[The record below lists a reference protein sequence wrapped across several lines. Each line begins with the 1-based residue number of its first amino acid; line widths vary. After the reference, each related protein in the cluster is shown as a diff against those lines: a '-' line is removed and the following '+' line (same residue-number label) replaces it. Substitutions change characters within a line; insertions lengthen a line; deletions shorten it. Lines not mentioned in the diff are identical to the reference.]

1 MDAAEFAAR
10 MQRGNPCGL
19 PPLVYGRHAAG
30 AACTAGTAGTPAAS
44 REYLYFQAE
53 LPPGLLADCDLAAP
67 PFAPPG
73 GGGGMQQSQA
83 ARAWVGPRGCV
94 SPTHYDLSHSFLT
107 QIRGRQG
114 SPPAPGP
121 GGLHFVQWY
130 RRWPA

>member
-67 PFAPPG
+67 PFAPPTVP
-73 GGGGMQQSQA
+73 QD
-83 ARAWVGPRGCV
+83 PN
-94 SPTHYDLSHSFLT
+94 F
-107 QIRGRQG
+107 
-114 SPPAPGP
+114 
-121 GGLHFVQWY
+121 GGLMFQLRVEDAK
-130 RRWPA
+130 RRLGGAGRLVPSAGGEGAG